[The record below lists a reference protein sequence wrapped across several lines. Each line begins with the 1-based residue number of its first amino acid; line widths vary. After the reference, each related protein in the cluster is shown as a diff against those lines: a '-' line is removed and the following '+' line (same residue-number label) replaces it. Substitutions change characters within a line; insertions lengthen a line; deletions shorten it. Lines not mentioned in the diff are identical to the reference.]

1 MRLIKLNLMIR
12 KLFYLLMLA
21 PLSAFCQEFDFGKPT
36 EEDMNFDR
44 TRIDSNANAVFLYE
58 LGTTKFSFDS
68 DIGGMR
74 ILHNYHVKIKI
85 FKKEG
90 FDVANVVVPLY
101 KSGIDRNQEEAISQ
115 IRASTFNLEDG
126 IMVESKMNEKTV
138 FREEK
143 SKYVTL
149 AKFTLPNLKEGSV
162 IEYEYTIESPY
173 LFNFRT
179 WNFQSEYPKQTS
191 TYIAYIPANYRYNV
205 SLRGFY
211 QLTETKSELSSAC
224 LRVAGKDMDCSK
236 MIYTMKN
243 LPAFIEEDYM
253 TASSNYKSA
262 VYFELSEVFYLNGSN
277 QKYTKSWSDV
287 DNELTS
293 NRDFG
298 GQMKRKEVFKTIIPT
313 IVSNGDSDLQKAKKI
328 FEYIKK
334 QVKWNN
340 YYGKYSE
347 TSVKEVIEKRSGNVA
362 DVNFALISALAAAD
376 FDVEAVILSTRE
388 NGTVNKLYPII
399 SDFNYVVAKVNIGN
413 ESYLLDATDPLV
425 PFGLLPLRCINDQGR
440 VINLKK
446 PSYWIDLK
454 ASKKSHTSHSLIG
467 KISEDGKISGTLTNL
482 SMGYDAINAR
492 KEIKK
497 YTSIDEYVEKLDEK
511 LNNVKI
517 KNFKISNLDSVE
529 SALIEE
535 FEIEINTGNT
545 GDHRQVFNPFLI
557 NPLRKNP
564 FKLKERNYPVDLG
577 AAREE
582 RTSIRI
588 VLPTD
593 FSVKERPKD
602 FSLALP
608 HQGGRYILQTTT
620 NENEFTLN
628 QLFTLNKAIYTSE
641 EYHYLKEF
649 FNQIIQRQ
657 NNDIM
662 IVKNG
667 K

>member
-1 MRLIKLNLMIR
+1 MMR
-12 KLFYLLMLA
+12 KLLYFLLIL
-21 PLSAFCQEFDFGKPT
+21 PLSSFSQEFEFGKPT
-36 EEDMNFDR
+36 ESDFNFDK
-44 TRIDSNANAVFLYE
+44 TKIDSNANAVYLNEF
-58 LGTTKFSFDS
+58 GTTRFTFDS
-68 DIGGMR
+68 ETGQMML
-74 ILHNYHVKIKI
+74 LHKYHARIKI
-85 FKKEG
+85 YKKEG
-90 FDVANVVVPLY
+90 FGVANVIVPLY
-101 KSGIDRNQEEAISQ
+101 KNGSGNERAEYISE
-115 IRASTFNLEDG
+115 IRAVTFNLENG
-126 IMVESKMNEKTV
+126 RMAESEMTEKAI
-138 FREEK
+138 FKEEK
-143 SKYVTL
+143 SKYLTL
-149 AKFTLPNLKEGSV
+149 TKFTLPNLKEGSI

-173 LFNFRT
+173 LFNFKT
-179 WNFQSEYPKQTS
+179 WNFQTDFPKLNS
-191 TYIAYIPANYRYNV
+191 TYVAYIPANYRYNV

-211 QLTETKSELSSAC
+211 KLTETKSELSSAC
-224 LRVAGKDMDCSK
+224 LRVVGKDMDCSK
-236 MIYTMKN
+236 MTYTMKN

-262 VYFELSEVFYLNGSN
+262 IYFELSEVFYLNGSN
-277 QKYTKSWSDV
+277 QKYTKSWSDI
-287 DNELTS
+287 DYELKS
-293 NRDFG
+293 NKDFG
-298 GQMKRKEVFKTIIPT
+298 GQMKRKDVFKNIIPT
-313 IVSNGDSDLQKAKKI
+313 IISNGESELQKATKI

-362 DVNFALISALAAAD
+362 DINFALISALAAAD
-376 FDVEAVILSTRE
+376 LDVEAVILSTRE

-399 SDFNYVVAKVNIGN
+399 SDFNYVVVKVNIGN
-413 ESYLLDATDPLV
+413 DSYLLDATDPLV

-440 VINLKK
+440 VISLKK

-454 ASKKSHTSHSLIG
+454 ASKKSQTRHTLTG

-497 YTSIDEYVEKLDEK
+497 YSSIDEYVEKLDEK
-511 LNNVKI
+511 LSNVKI

-529 SALIEE
+529 NALIEE
-535 FEIEINTGNT
+535 FEIEINTGST
-545 GDHRQVFNPFLI
+545 GDNRQVFNPFLI
-557 NPLRKNP
+557 NPLRRNP

-577 AAREE
+577 AAHEE

-588 VLPTD
+588 VLPTN
-593 FSVKERPKD
+593 FFVKDRPKD

-608 HQGGRYILQTTT
+608 NQGGRYILQTAT

-641 EYHYLKEF
+641 EYYYLKEF

-657 NNDIM
+657 NDDII
-662 IVKNG
+662 IVKND